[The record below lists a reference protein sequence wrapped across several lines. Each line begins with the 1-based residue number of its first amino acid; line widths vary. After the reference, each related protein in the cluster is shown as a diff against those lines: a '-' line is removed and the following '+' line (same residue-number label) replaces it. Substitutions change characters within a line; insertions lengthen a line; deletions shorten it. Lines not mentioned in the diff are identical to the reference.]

1 MAKREHVKERIEGVP
16 PAEYFDVRQ
25 QAGWKLIAV
34 EWERDSGD
42 ATTAKPQEEVP
53 YGMRVAG
60 DCQHLE
66 YEPNEMATLMLLME
80 LIIQEHGFPRIATEL
95 NQQGLKQRGGQEW
108 TAVAAWNLLPRL
120 IEVGPRMFSLDEWV
134 VRRKRIASL
143 MGNR

>member
-16 PAEYFDVRQ
+16 PSEYFEVRQ

-34 EWERDSGD
+34 EWERESGEP
-42 ATTAKPQEEVP
+42 AVPQEEVP
-53 YGMRVAG
+53 FGMKVAR

-95 NQQGLKQRGGQEW
+95 NQQGLRQRSGQEW
-108 TAVAAWNLLPRL
+108 TTVAAWNLLPRL
-120 IEVGPRMFSLDEWV
+120 IEVGPRMFSMDEWV
-134 VRRKRIASL
+134 VRRKRLQSL